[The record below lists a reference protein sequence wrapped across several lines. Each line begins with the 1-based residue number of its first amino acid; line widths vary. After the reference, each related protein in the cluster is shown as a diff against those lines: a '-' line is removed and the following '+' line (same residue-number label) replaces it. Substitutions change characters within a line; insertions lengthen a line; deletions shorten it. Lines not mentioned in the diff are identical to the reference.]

1 MSAGVEL
8 EADFAHGR
16 PTHGYAPGARA
27 VVCAVGGGAPLGA
40 AEARAAL
47 AAHGD
52 AMQHVLDRMAG
63 RAVGRSYE
71 QLKVADLPDGYYVG
85 ALALALLLPA
95 ALSLL
100 SYLAP
105 DAAAQRGRKS
115 KAPKSAKARK
125 TGHQPSRSWELP

>member
-8 EADFAHGR
+8 EADFRTA
-16 PTHGYAPGARA
+16 APRTGTRRARA
-27 VVCAVGGGAPLGA
+27 PSCAPSAVARRSAPRRRAPHSPRTATRCSTCSTGWPA
-40 AEARAAL
+40 APW
-47 AAHGD
+47 G
-52 AMQHVLDRMAG
+52 
-63 RAVGRSYE
+63 VGRSYE

-105 DAAAQRGRKS
+105 DAAAAQRGRKS
-115 KAPKSAKARK
+115 KA
-125 TGHQPSRSWELP
+125 H